1 MPQKNKR
8 CPICSGK
15 LKTIGNTIICSECGY
30 RLYGS
35 EATIHTAEASSTY
48 SQPSTDPQYSN
59 KQNPDGPIS
68 SPYSKGNGRQNR
80 AALFIV
86 FGVIAISAVVR
97 LGLFFYPLLLSTPS
111 EQASSIAIAESS
123 QTSTKE
129 TSSSRSLPESD
140 MFRQFISAVFQKK
153 YWEVTSNELATIT
166 SLELSYQDSGYR
178 MLAYTLKNGRSGTF
192 YYNNDTVKTSDLD
205 VFTGLEYLKL
215 DREQLHEGDL
225 DHLTNLTALWC
236 CNSPAELAKIVRPSQ
251 LTTLG
256 IHSNIFLSNL
266 DDIHLF
272 QNITNL
278 TIDGGDYH
286 LKDIRG
292 LSSLKKLTSLTL
304 NAVDGLESFR
314 VLYDLPQLASLSIES
329 KSLRDIGFI
338 SNMPNLKALSIKDS
352 EILSIAALED
362 CKNTLIKLDL
372 SGNYQLSD
380 YAIISE
386 LYQLTD
392 LTLSVPYLFEES
404 LPIPELANM
413 QNLTKLSIGHFDNLE
428 PLRYAPS
435 LTELTMTSI
444 YTDDYTALSAL
455 QNLTRLNLIDMSI
468 ESSALIPIMEL
479 TGLESIDMSDSY
491 IWGNVEGLLSL
502 PNLKEL
508 NLNGCTA
515 GFDLEHL
522 TYNEALT
529 HLHMSHVT
537 LKALVNGKWDYTA
550 SNSNTITLS
559 EHTELFLNYP
569 NLTELSLAGNQLTDI
584 SFAKNLSRLTILDIT
599 DNYIVNLTPLSELQQ
614 LQAILCA
621 ENPIAD
627 DSELEQKTLI
637 KN

>member
-1 MPQKNKR
+1 M
-8 CPICSGK
+8 
-15 LKTIGNTIICSECGY
+15 
-30 RLYGS
+30 
-35 EATIHTAEASSTY
+35 
-48 SQPSTDPQYSN
+48 
-59 KQNPDGPIS
+59 
-68 SPYSKGNGRQNR
+68 
-80 AALFIV
+80 
-86 FGVIAISAVVR
+86 
-97 LGLFFYPLLLSTPS
+97 
-111 EQASSIAIAESS
+111 
-123 QTSTKE
+123 
-129 TSSSRSLPESD
+129 
-140 MFRQFISAVFQKK
+140 
-153 YWEVTSNELATIT
+153 
-166 SLELSYQDSGYR
+166 
-178 MLAYTLKNGRSGTF
+178 
-192 YYNNDTVKTSDLD
+192 
-205 VFTGLEYLKL
+205 
-215 DREQLHEGDL
+215 
-225 DHLTNLTALWC
+225 
-236 CNSPAELAKIVRPSQ
+236 
-251 LTTLG
+251 
-256 IHSNIFLSNL
+256 
-266 DDIHLF
+266 
-272 QNITNL
+272 
-278 TIDGGDYH
+278 
-286 LKDIRG
+286 
-292 LSSLKKLTSLTL
+292 
-304 NAVDGLESFR
+304 
-314 VLYDLPQLASLSIES
+314 
-329 KSLRDIGFI
+329 
-338 SNMPNLKALSIKDS
+338 
-352 EILSIAALED
+352 
-362 CKNTLIKLDL
+362 IKLDL
-372 SGNYQLSD
+372 SGNYQLAD

-392 LTLSVPYLFEES
+392 LTLSVPYLFEEY
-404 LPIPELANM
+404 LPIPELAKM
-413 QNLTKLSIGHFDNLE
+413 QNLTKLSNGHFDNLE

-455 QNLTRLNLIDMSI
+455 QNLTHLNLIDMSI

-621 ENPIAD
+621 ENPIAN